1 VKQHKTLKDI
11 LPAMAAGVSDRLWLM
26 KIIVALIDNAE
37 VQAISEKR
45 AML

>member
-1 VKQHKTLKDI
+1 
-11 LPAMAAGVSDRLWLM
+11 MGGLWPM